1 MSEDRGRR
9 IVVGRDGEVVGRQV
23 RSLLDDGGRVIVF
36 LGDFE
41 ADGEALDEFVRDV
54 SRDRS

>member
-23 RSLLDDGGRVIVF
+23 RALLDDGGRVIAF

-41 ADGEALDEFVRDV
+41 ADGEALDEFVQDV
-54 SRDRS
+54 SRVAA

>member
-9 IVVGRDGEVVGRQV
+9 IVVGRDGE
-23 RSLLDDGGRVIVF
+23 
-36 LGDFE
+36 
-41 ADGEALDEFVRDV
+41 ALDEFVQDV